1 MLYIISRHSE
11 DSLQKFSVVFSQLPA
26 EMSSIIRCPANKHT
40 HTGKVEEKPI
50 SCLRV
55 KGGQHSSPEST
66 AQKQKEAG
74 AAGGSWHRLY
84 RDIRSHQE
92 VLD

>member
-11 DSLQKFSVVFSQLPA
+11 DSLQKFSVVFSQPPA
-26 EMSSIIRCPANKHT
+26 EMSSIIRCPANKQA

-55 KGGQHSSPEST
+55 KGGQDSSPEST

-74 AAGGSWHRLY
+74 AAGGNWHRLY